1 MTIRRLNT
9 TLMSADAAAIGHVA
23 GATAHAQFD
32 DYSKGW
38 HQPIQSGFGND
49 SGNIFDWRR

>member
-23 GATAHAQFD
+23 GAPAHAQF
-32 DYSKGW
+32 YGCSNGW
-38 HQPIQSGFGND
+38 RRPIQSGFGNN
-49 SGNIFDWRR
+49 SGNIFDW